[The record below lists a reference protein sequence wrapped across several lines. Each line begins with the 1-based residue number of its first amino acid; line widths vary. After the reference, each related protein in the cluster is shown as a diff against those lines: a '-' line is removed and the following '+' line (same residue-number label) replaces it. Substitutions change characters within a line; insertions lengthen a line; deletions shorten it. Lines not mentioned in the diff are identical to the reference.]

1 MCLTE
6 YNEEETMQLFKEEG
20 REEGRTEER
29 RLQIANMLKKE
40 KTPEAI
46 AEFCGYP
53 ISLILEVKK
62 DLEEVK

>member
-6 YNEEETMQLFKEEG
+6 YNEEETMQLFK
-20 REEGRTEER
+20 EEGRTEER

-53 ISLILEVKK
+53 ISLILDVQKDLKEVK
-62 DLEEVK
+62 